1 MLPEAFSFF
10 GIIEAGACNRGHI
23 SFGDCWVYMQM
34 LTDFLG
40 KELAVYIAGY
50 VVLHSFIP
58 YEELSYGKRA
68 KESVSDIESGS
79 MLRALRILNFHMF
92 HTEVRII
99 GRVLKDASAK
109 LAVPA
114 YLALNVWITTSALF
128 MWFENE
134 WKNEATACEAKYA
147 AEQCGGSGTYE
158 DMPDV
163 PSAMYW
169 CSIFLT
175 GEWANVD
182 FTYAGSRLCIFYVIF
197 GIAIFS
203 IPVGILVE
211 AVRGTLKMIALE
223 EKAKQKAGS
232 QEQSDPTAHYDLNL
246 EHPQHR
252 ALLRMLLRRS
262 QKLSTPMQE
271 LFAFEERG
279 DEVLQGW
286 SKTQS
291 VPHKGHVSFAFRF
304 PMELGSDQDATTLIS
319 RINEKRKLKVGLV
332 DFVKVAQ
339 LFNSL
344 ADVEARLLF
353 LEAMAADLNLK
364 LSHVRYLSELDPV
377 LRAEVVDRLL
387 PAVPEINTLGGF
399 DLAVNSVHQKAS
411 LCRDRAA
418 IVNLLLFNPACA
430 DGRYEFDVTEP
441 AHRKMLDD
449 LIIVNH
455 WERDRAKRLGR
466 PDLSKHGDHECIRN
480 CSVNGNRRVWRSADV
495 QLPPRAEIKFDY
507 CSPFHP
513 PQGTPSTPDRTVRL
527 LRQAL
532 TSMDFNQ
539 SLKVKVLRSVAH
551 RLVLTPEQCGW
562 LLEALPASAL
572 ELDTEIRDSPRV
584 EAFVVLYARC
594 NDIAKLLS
602 DEECGLYSLV
612 HLTRE
617 EVLTVRKRLGRP
629 RTWDITRAG
638 QEFIIPPPED
648 SSDINSSGRMVL
660 MTRRA
665 SNAGLGAVVPP
676 TKPKSRTER
685 MAEAS
690 IDEERMR
697 PILKDY
703 NMLDN
708 PVSLG
713 HANRYMMDLSLHE
726 DWHCAQC
733 LLRVCKEESGENIDA
748 PHWSEKAHL
757 ADKGSKWLVPDEW
770 YKEMPKVGIFGMT
783 FLQGFNDPDMELR
796 LRLAKEWLGW

>member
-1 MLPEAFSFF
+1 
-10 GIIEAGACNRGHI
+10 
-23 SFGDCWVYMQM
+23 
-34 LTDFLG
+34 
-40 KELAVYIAGY
+40 
-50 VVLHSFIP
+50 
-58 YEELSYGKRA
+58 
-68 KESVSDIESGS
+68 
-79 MLRALRILNFHMF
+79 
-92 HTEVRII
+92 
-99 GRVLKDASAK
+99 
-109 LAVPA
+109 
-114 YLALNVWITTSALF
+114 
-128 MWFENE
+128 
-134 WKNEATACEAKYA
+134 
-147 AEQCGGSGTYE
+147 
-158 DMPDV
+158 
-163 PSAMYW
+163 
-169 CSIFLT
+169 
-175 GEWANVD
+175 
-182 FTYAGSRLCIFYVIF
+182 
-197 GIAIFS
+197 
-203 IPVGILVE
+203 
-211 AVRGTLKMIALE
+211 
-223 EKAKQKAGS
+223 
-232 QEQSDPTAHYDLNL
+232 
-246 EHPQHR
+246 
-252 ALLRMLLRRS
+252 
-262 QKLSTPMQE
+262 
-271 LFAFEERG
+271 
-279 DEVLQGW
+279 
-286 SKTQS
+286 
-291 VPHKGHVSFAFRF
+291 VPHSGFVSFAFRF

-319 RINEKRKLKVGLV
+319 RINQTRKLKVGLV

-377 LRAEVVDRLL
+377 LRGEVVDRLL

-480 CSVNGNRRVWRSADV
+480 CSVNGIYRVWRSADV
-495 QLPPRAEIKFDY
+495 QLPPRAEISFDY

-513 PQGTPSTPDRTVRL
+513 EQGTPNTPDRTIRL

-532 TSMDFNQ
+532 ATMDFNQ
-539 SLKVKVLRSVAH
+539 SLKVKVLRSIAH
-551 RLVLTPEQCGW
+551 RLVLTPQQCGW
-562 LLEALPASAL
+562 LLEALPATAL

-584 EAFVVLYARC
+584 EAFVVLYSRC
-594 NDIAKLLS
+594 NNIAELLS
-602 DEECGLYSLV
+602 DEESGLYSLV

-617 EVLTVRKRLGRP
+617 EVLTVRKRLGRT

-638 QEFIIPPPED
+638 QEFIIPPPEAE
-648 SSDINSSGRMVL
+648 SDINPANGRMVL

-665 SNAGLGAVVPP
+665 SNAGGIAGAAAGEKG

-690 IDEERMR
+690 IDFERMK
-697 PILKDY
+697 PILQDY

-713 HANRYMMDLSLHE
+713 HANRYMMDLALHE

-733 LLRVCKEESGENIDA
+733 LLRVCKEEAGENIDA
-748 PHWSEKAHL
+748 PYWSEKAHL

-783 FLQGFNDPDMELR
+783 FLQGFNDPDIDLR